1 MRIKDLMADW
11 LSDTEIFEMA
21 YQRKKAIE
29 IVSSHQDQLATHLVK
44 HLCYDVPVET
54 KKHWEAEINA
64 WIAKINKI
72 QLKNG
77 KKLSGDMYYE
87 LLFNEPLGQI
97 SDLRG
102 IINTVNKFDGM
113 DDYTVNK
120 NLNDSHEKIEKILHA
135 LSYDLSN
142 DKAEKIQHYLELYT

>member
-11 LSDTEIFEMA
+11 LSDTELFEMA

-64 WIAKINKI
+64 WLLKMHKLK
-72 QLKNG
+72 LKNG

-87 LLFNEPLGQI
+87 LLFKEPLGERTDVQ
-97 SDLRG
+97 G
-102 IINTVNKFDGM
+102 IIDAIDVIDGM
-113 DDYTVNK
+113 DAYDKVMSVPE
-120 NLNDSHEKIEKILHA
+120 LHERLEKILHT
-135 LSYDLSN
+135 LSYDISN
-142 DKAEKIQHYLELYT
+142 TNIKHIKEYL